1 MTASSAASLGPEAL
15 PIHSLI
21 DFQGLTVNGL
31 DFGHATPESQSRWQ
45 LDHGL

>member
-1 MTASSAASLGPEAL
+1 MTASTAASLLPEAL

-21 DFQGLTVNGL
+21 DQVADRQRL
-31 DFGHATPESQSRWQ
+31 DFGHATPEAKSRWQ